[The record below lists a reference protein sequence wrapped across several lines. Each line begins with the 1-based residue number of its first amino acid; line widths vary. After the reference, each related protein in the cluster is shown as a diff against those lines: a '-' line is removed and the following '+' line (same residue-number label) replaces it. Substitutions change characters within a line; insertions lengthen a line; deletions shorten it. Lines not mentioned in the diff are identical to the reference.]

1 MASGTAGL
9 GTEIVSVINKL
20 QDVFTSIG
28 SGPGGQAGIDL
39 PQICVLGSQS
49 SGKSSV
55 LENIVGR
62 DFLPRGT
69 GIVTRRPLV
78 LQLINRAAQAANGV
92 DKTADKAANADEWGE
107 FLHLPGEK
115 FYDFHKIR
123 DEIVRD
129 TEAKTGKNA
138 GISPQPINLRI
149 YSPNVLTL
157 TLVDLPGL
165 TKVPVGDQPRDI
177 EKQIREMLT
186 KYISKPA
193 CIILAV
199 TAANTD
205 LANSDG
211 LKMAREV
218 DPEGTRTIGVLT
230 KVDLMDKGTDV
241 VDILAG
247 RIIPLRLGYVPV
259 VNRGQRDIENGKP
272 ISSALENERDFFENH
287 PSYRSKATFCGT
299 PFLARKLNM
308 ILMHHI
314 RATLP
319 DIKSRISKNLAT
331 YQSELQTLGGGMG
344 EANSGNI
351 VLSVITEF
359 TSEFRTTIDGNTNDL
374 SLNELS
380 GGARISFVFHE
391 LFNNGVKTIDP
402 FDQVKDGDIRTILYN
417 SSGST
422 PALFVGT
429 AAFEVIVK
437 QQIKRLEDPAIKCC
451 QLVYDELIRI
461 LGQLLAKVQAFR
473 RYPALRERFNA
484 VVVNFFKQ
492 AMNPTLK
499 LVQDMVA
506 MQACY
511 VNTTHP
517 DFIGG
522 HKATAIVS
530 DRLTANKPPTPA
542 NDPKNPRSSINNN
555 KDLDVDA
562 KQEQSF
568 FGSFFTPKTGPKKQG
583 VAAMEAPPPNIRPQN
598 ALNDRETMETEVIKL
613 LIHSY
618 FNIVK
623 REMIDMVPKA
633 ISLTLVSF
641 SKENLQ
647 RELLQEL
654 YKPEVLDELLKE
666 SDFVVGRRKELQTM
680 VQALNKAEEYVISS
694 YVAVIYNLL
703 LTCLSL
709 FASLGL
715 WPAYKQ
721 RLFAPALPLSRLL
734 LFLAHCTRTP
744 PHALPTFHSPALH
757 TLSHISLSQ
766 VW

>member
-1 MASGTAGL
+1 MATPQAGL
-9 GTEIVSVINKL
+9 GTEIVSIINKL
-20 QDVFTSIG
+20 QDVFTAVG
-28 SGPGGQAGIDL
+28 SSASAIDL

-78 LQLINRAAQAANGV
+78 LQLIHRVATQANGV
-92 DKTADKAANADEWGE
+92 SSPTKLEGSSQNNENEWGE

-115 FYDFHKIR
+115 FYDFNKIR
-123 DEIVRD
+123 AEIVRD
-129 TEAKTGKNA
+129 TELKTGKNA
-138 GISPQPINLRI
+138 GISPIPINLRI
-149 YSPNVLTL
+149 FSPNVLTL

-177 EKQIREMLT
+177 ERQIRDMLM
-186 KYISKPA
+186 KYIAKPG

-205 LANSDG
+205 IANSDG
-211 LKMAREV
+211 LKLARDV
-218 DPEGTRTIGVLT
+218 DPDGTRTIGVLT
-230 KVDLMDKGTDV
+230 KVDLMDPGTDV

-247 RIIPLRLGYVPV
+247 RVIPLRLGYVPV
-259 VNRGQRDIENGKP
+259 VNRGQRDIDTNKA
-272 ISSALENERDFFENH
+272 ISVALDAERAFFENH
-287 PSYRSKATFCGT
+287 PSYRGKAQYCGT

-314 RATLP
+314 RNTLP
-319 DIKSRISKNLAT
+319 DIKARIQQQLQKYNAELA
-331 YQSELQTLGGGMG
+331 SLGGPLGD
-344 EANSGNI
+344 GNAGNV

-359 TSEFRTTIDGNTNDL
+359 TSEFRTVIDGNTNDL

-391 LFNNGVKTIDP
+391 LFNNGVKSIDP

-437 QQIKRLEDPAIKCC
+437 QQIKRLEEPSVKCC

-461 LGQLLAKVQAFR
+461 LGQLLTKIQAFR
-473 RYPALRERFNA
+473 RYPALKERFNA
-484 VVVNFFKQ
+484 VVIQFLKNS
-492 AMNPTLK
+492 MNPTTK
-499 LVQDMVA
+499 LVADLVA

-517 DFIGG
+517 DFISG
-522 HKATAIVS
+522 HKAMTLIT
-530 DRLTANKPPTPA
+530 DRLNAAKPPPTE
-542 NDPKNPRSSINNN
+542 PKPGKVTSAQLNNN
-555 KDLDVDA
+555 KDLDVDLR
-562 KQEQSF
+562 KEEPSF
-568 FGSFFTPKTGPKKQG
+568 FGSFFAAAKGGKKKGGP
-583 VAAMEAPPPNIRPQN
+583 VLEPPPAVIRPQA
-598 ALNDRETMETEVIKL
+598 ALNERETLETEVIKL

-623 REMIDMVPKA
+623 REIIDMVPKA
-633 ISLTLVSF
+633 ISLTLVNF
-641 SKENLQ
+641 AKENIQ
-647 RELLQEL
+647 KELLQEL
-654 YKPEVLDELLKE
+654 YKPEVLDDLLKE
-666 SDFVVGRRKELQTM
+666 SEYVVSRRKEVVQM
-680 VQALNKAEEYVISS
+680 VQALNKAEEIVSS
-694 YVAVIYNLL
+694 V
-703 LTCLSL
+703 
-709 FASLGL
+709 
-715 WPAYKQ
+715 
-721 RLFAPALPLSRLL
+721 
-734 LFLAHCTRTP
+734 
-744 PHALPTFHSPALH
+744 
-757 TLSHISLSQ
+757 
-766 VW
+766 